1 MRHLVLLRHGE
12 STGNRANRFAG
23 WTDVD
28 LTPRGEREAA
38 EAGRLLREKGYG
50 FDLAFTS
57 VLERAI
63 RTLQLVLDVLDLA
76 SIPVRRDWRLNERP
90 CSLPKWRSLSR
101 RDWRLNERHFGRL
114 QGRGIAEAVA
124 EHGLEQ
130 VTRWRRGQ
138 DRPPPLDEGD
148 ERHPRHDSRYAGL
161 AARDLPVGES
171 LQDAAARL
179 LPLWHESI
187 APEIRAGR
195 RVLVVAHGNVL
206 RALNALLDA
215 LPDDA
220 LGGPNVPTG
229 IPRVYEL
236 DDEMRPRRH
245 GYLGDPETVRRA
257 IEAASCQ
264 DPPPA

>member
-23 WTDVD
+23 WSDVG
-28 LTPRGEREAA
+28 LTPRGVREAA
-38 EAGRLLREKGYG
+38 DAGRLLRAEGYG

-57 VLERAI
+57 LLERAI
-63 RTLQLVLDVLDLA
+63 RTLQLVLDVMDLA
-76 SIPVRRDWRLNERP
+76 SIPV
-90 CSLPKWRSLSR
+90 R

-114 QGRGIAEAVA
+114 QGRGIAEVIA
-124 EHGLEQ
+124 EHGPEQ
-130 VTRWRRGQ
+130 VWRWRRGQ
-138 DRPPPLDEGD
+138 DRPPPLEEGD
-148 ERHPRHDSRYAGL
+148 ERHPRHDPRYAGL
-161 AARDLPVGES
+161 GAAEVPVGES
-171 LQDAAARL
+171 LKDLVGRL
-179 LPLWHESI
+179 LPLWRESI

-206 RALNALLDA
+206 RALNACLA
-215 LPDDA
+215 GLPDDA

-236 DDEMRPRRH
+236 DDELTPRRH

-257 IEAASCQ
+257 IEAASRRG
-264 DPPPA
+264 PRSA

>member
-57 VLERAI
+57 VLESAI

-76 SIPVRRDWRLNERP
+76 SIPV
-90 CSLPKWRSLSR
+90 R

>member
-76 SIPVRRDWRLNERP
+76 SIPV
-90 CSLPKWRSLSR
+90 R